1 MNEVII
7 YRSEDNQIEV
17 NVRADQ
23 ETVWLSQQQ
32 MVDLFDRT
40 KQNISLHINNC
51 FKEGEL
57 DKKATVKESLIVQK
71 EGQRSVKR
79 KVEYYNLDVII
90 SVGYRVKSK
99 RGTQLRIWANRILKD
114 YLVQGFAINKKLL
127 QEKTDQL
134 QSLKR
139 VISLQERVLTE
150 YQLNTNETEGLLYV
164 ITNYSKALSL
174 LDDYDHQR
182 LVLPTEGH
190 KAVCRIS
197 YAEARK
203 AVDALGKQTHFE
215 GLFGKEK
222 DNSFESS
229 LSTIYQ
235 THAGNDLYPSTEEKA
250 ANLLYFIVKNHS
262 FVDGNKRIAAFLF
275 VWFLERNKIL
285 YKTDGSKLIDDN
297 SLVALTLLIAE
308 SPPNDKDMIIKVIVN
323 LMSLK

>member
-99 RGTQLRIWANRILKD
+99 RGTQFRIWANRILKD

-164 ITNYSKALSL
+164 ITNYSKAFKHSSI
-174 LDDYDHQR
+174 Q
-182 LVLPTEGH
+182 
-190 KAVCRIS
+190 
-197 YAEARK
+197 
-203 AVDALGKQTHFE
+203 
-215 GLFGKEK
+215 
-222 DNSFESS
+222 SFKHSS
-229 LSTIYQ
+229 IQ
-235 THAGNDLYPSTEEKA
+235 
-250 ANLLYFIVKNHS
+250 
-262 FVDGNKRIAAFLF
+262 AF
-275 VWFLERNKIL
+275 KHCSI
-285 YKTDGSKLIDDN
+285 
-297 SLVALTLLIAE
+297 
-308 SPPNDKDMIIKVIVN
+308 
-323 LMSLK
+323 